1 MTKRIYNKINRIL
14 LGVLPKKK
22 WIVFESVP
30 DLSDNT
36 KAVFDEMVR
45 RKLNQKYLFIWVV
58 SDKKKDFPKYEN
70 TIYIDQNDSREFNK
84 YLKRAKIF
92 ILCNQFLGYNFKG
105 QKSFYL
111 THGTAI
117 KNVGEYFIPPTIDYN
132 LVASKE
138 SIPLMAKAFKANEKT
153 FYGLGF
159 PRNDALTNCKINLQ
173 KLFTIKYKKIIVWYP
188 TFRQHKNGYKNS
200 KTNTIPILDD
210 YKKAIELN
218 KAAKKQN
225 VLVVIKP
232 HFAQDISYI
241 TKYNLSNILFIND
254 DFFSN
259 NQISSYQFVG
269 NCDALITDYSSI
281 YFDYLLCNKPIGAVW
296 EDIDEYKKNPGF
308 CIDIDYYMKGAFK
321 IYNLSDLIDFIS
333 DVSNN
338 IDNLKN
344 EREEICKY
352 ANYSKDG
359 KNSEIVVDFIIEK
372 GRL

>member
-1 MTKRIYNKINRIL
+1 MIRKIYNKVDRIFFDL
-14 LGVLPKKK
+14 LPKKK
-22 WIVFESVP
+22 WIIFESVP

-36 KAVFDEMVR
+36 KAVFDEMIR
-45 RKLNQKYLFIWVV
+45 RKLNKKYLFVWVV
-58 SDKKKDFPKYEN
+58 SDRKKDFPRYEN
-70 TIYIDQNDSREFNK
+70 TIYIDQKNRLQLNK

-92 ILCNQFLGYNFKG
+92 ILCNQFLGYSFKG

-117 KNVGEYFIPPTIDYN
+117 KNVGVYCIPPTIDYN

-138 SIPLMAKAFKANEKT
+138 SIPSMAKAFKADENT

-159 PRNDALTNCKINLQ
+159 PRNDDLINCKINLHNI
-173 KLFTIKYKKIIVWYP
+173 FTTEYKKIIVWYP
-188 TFRQHKNGYKNS
+188 TFRQHKNGYK
-200 KTNTIPILDD
+200 TNKANAIPILDD

-218 KAAKKQN
+218 KIAKKN
-225 VLVVIKP
+225 GVLIVIKP

-241 TKYNLSNILFIND
+241 TKYNLSNIVFIND
-254 DFFSN
+254 EFFN
-259 NQISSYQFVG
+259 NNKISSYQFVG

-281 YFDYLLCNKPIGAVW
+281 YFDYLLCDKPIGAVW
-296 EDIDEYKKNPGF
+296 EDIEEYKKNPGF
-308 CIDIDYYMKGAFK
+308 CIDVDYYMKGAFK
-321 IYNLSDLIDFIS
+321 IYNLDDLIKFIN

-338 IDNLKN
+338 IDNLKK
-344 EREEICKY
+344 EREEICRY

-359 KNSEIVVDFIIEK
+359 KNSERVVDFIIEK